1 MSEEKQQTIG
11 EELLAA
17 RQARGLELEEIQ
29 RQSGVS
35 LSVLQGIEAGELDV
49 VEPIFVR
56 LALKAYAEHLDLD
69 PEPFLTRFDQQYGR
83 IMQARSRP
91 VVVLEQ
97 PTPRRSRKPLIIT
110 GSVIGVCC
118 ILAVALFYFSGDSD
132 DQDEQ
137 LAPPPPTQSNAPPPT
152 TDQPTPTTDQ
162 PTPTTDQPTPLTD
175 DSTLT
180 TDQPSD
186 PLPQA
191 STELEAGDAPVS
203 ADTSATVEP
212 APVILELE
220 ARDSTW
226 VQIRWDDGAEKFETI
241 VPPGERH
248 RFEARDHFVVLS
260 TRPHGASYWLNGQ
273 LLGNGQLG
281 DPSQVLYFRA
291 AAAGIKF
298 LRLDSSPSAGEAPD
312 AQP

>member
-1 MSEEKQQTIG
+1 MTEEKQQTIG
-11 EELLAA
+11 EELSAA

-56 LALKAYAEHLDLD
+56 LALKAYAEFLNLD
-69 PEPFLTRFDQQYGR
+69 PEPLLTRFDQQYGR

-97 PTPRRSRKPLIIT
+97 PTPGRSYKLPI
-110 GSVIGVCC
+110 VIGSAIGACC
-118 ILAVALFYFSGDSD
+118 VLAAAFFYFSGDSD
-132 DQDEQ
+132 EQDEQ
-137 LAPPPPTQSNAPPPT
+137 LAPPPPIQSAAPPQSTSIPT
-152 TDQPTPTTDQ
+152 L
-162 PTPTTDQPTPLTD
+162 TTDQPTPLTE
-175 DSTLT
+175 DSTLI

-186 PLPQA
+186 PLPQS
-191 STELEAGDAPVS
+191 STELEAVDVPVS
-203 ADTSATVEP
+203 ADTSATVES
-212 APVILELE
+212 APVVLELE

-226 VQIRWDDGAEKFETI
+226 VQIRWDDEVENFEAI
-241 VPPGERH
+241 VPSGKRH

-273 LLGNGQLG
+273 LLGKGQLG

-291 AAAGIKF
+291 AAEGIEF
-298 LRLDSSPSAGEAPD
+298 LTLDSRPSTREAPD